1 MFFFFNMTG
10 TILAKHFTLASRLTI
25 FKKKFEMILDNL
37 KFSDSKH
44 IVNKIG
50 VQRHA
55 REYILYVMHK

>member
-1 MFFFFNMTG
+1 MTG
-10 TILAKHFTLASRLTI
+10 TILAKHFTIASRLTI
-25 FKKKFEMILDNL
+25 FLKKIEIILDNF
-37 KFSDSKH
+37 KFSDSEH